1 MKLLGIAFGIFAL
14 IILAIIIIVAV
25 LLTKINN
32 DCVNETNDLVTENYK
47 YKNYLKSLKCTI
59 RTLKQ
64 QQFYNNTTIPLNV
77 VLNSIDKFEKELKKE
92 LSSTDQSVR

>member
-1 MKLLGIAFGIFAL
+1 MKIAFVIFCLFAL
-14 IILAIIIIVAV
+14 IYIISIVFVIGLIKAI
-25 LLTKINN
+25 NE
-32 DCVNETNDLVTENYK
+32 DCVNETNDLIEENQK